1 MSLRIFN
8 ALSASGIQ
16 QPSVRYPWDDWR
28 ENRDLRA
35 ADQTVVARLNEI
47 SRRAVLA
54 YACGSAEWMV
64 YRFTGLTDTQKAW
77 DFLEASWAMIVHLR
91 YGTGAE
97 SWSFAAEEGWEGPV
111 RDPIRRC
118 LEYLEAAIYSA
129 YSDDDIEPAVR
140 ASKIVKLVMYVM
152 PNPGPYQE
160 WSERILTRLEALYRR
175 DPADPLGDPV
185 PRDAVDPEV
194 EFRLTDAEP
203 LLNQFLS
210 GLDYRT
216 NQFLRPPEEMG
227 ELIEGEDEF
236 RGTPYLF
243 SMEQDRSTRRAR

>member
-28 ENRDLRA
+28 ENRELRA

-160 WSERILTRLEALYRR
+160 WSERILTRLEALYPR
-175 DPADPLGDPV
+175 DPAVSSRRSCATGRCRSRSRVPSDRRGALAQPV
-185 PRDAVDPEV
+185 LVRTRLPHESVSAAPRRD
-194 EFRLTDAEP
+194 
-203 LLNQFLS
+203 
-210 GLDYRT
+210 GRT
-216 NQFLRPPEEMG
+216 N
-227 ELIEGEDEF
+227 
-236 RGTPYLF
+236 
-243 SMEQDRSTRRAR
+243 